1 LFDHEEQ
8 SLKAQI
14 HLRNAFTQLQSHD
27 IQVYLSYGNH
37 DFIHK
42 NNHQVTFPSNV
53 FSFPSE
59 NVQSFFYEKNGERL
73 AEIHGFSYE
82 SRAVTES
89 KINEYPVRNQAA
101 PFHIGMMHGAV
112 YGDTAHHAYA
122 PFSLEELSQ
131 KAYDYWA
138 LGHIHQQAVLNDSPP
153 IIYPGNIQGR
163 HRKEAGEKGCYLIEM
178 SVFDTTITSIP

>member
-1 LFDHEEQ
+1 MMKKITFINAADLHLDSPFKGLTQLPSSLFEEVRQSTFSAFDTMIDKAIDHQVDFLLLVGDLFDHEEQ

-59 NVQSFFYEKNGERL
+59 N
-73 AEIHGFSYE
+73 EIG
-82 SRAVTES
+82 
-89 KINEYPVRNQAA
+89 
-101 PFHIGMMHGAV
+101 
-112 YGDTAHHAYA
+112 
-122 PFSLEELSQ
+122 
-131 KAYDYWA
+131 
-138 LGHIHQQAVLNDSPP
+138 
-153 IIYPGNIQGR
+153 
-163 HRKEAGEKGCYLIEM
+163 
-178 SVFDTTITSIP
+178 